1 MLAKILLNATLI
13 SLLFPYMMLA
23 QNESEFQLSDY
34 RWENRLL
41 LVFAPSQ
48 ENDDYQKQ
56 LEELNSN
63 REGVLDRD
71 LKIVHLFS
79 DDASNIDGQ
88 QIDDKSTEGIYK
100 KYEVTPG
107 QYTVILIGKD
117 GTEKLRTGNLLT
129 NKELFGLID
138 SMPMRQREMREQG
151 E

>member
-88 QIDDKSTEGIYK
+88 QIDDKSTEDIYK

-117 GTEKLRTGNLLT
+117 GTVKLRTGNLLT
-129 NKELFGLID
+129 NKEVFGLID